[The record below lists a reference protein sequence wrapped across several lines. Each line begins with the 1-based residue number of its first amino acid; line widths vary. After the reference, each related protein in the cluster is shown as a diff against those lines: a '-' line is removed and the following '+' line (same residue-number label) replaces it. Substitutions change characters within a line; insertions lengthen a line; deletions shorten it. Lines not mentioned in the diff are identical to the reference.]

1 MTTKINFNGD
11 IQEEAYISI
20 LDHGFL
26 FGDSIYEVICTNKGK
41 PCFLDD
47 HLKRLYASA
56 SAISLD
62 IPRNHQWIKENINAT
77 LMAAGNSE
85 SYVRVIITRGVGEL
99 DIDPSSCLEPNIIIF
114 IKSIPII
121 PDEYYEKGIEVS
133 LVSIKRNSRDSL
145 NPAVKTGNYLNNILA
160 KMEAQKI
167 GAEDAI
173 MVNPWGQL
181 TEATTSNIFF
191 VKNGCIHTP
200 ETDCGILSGITR
212 EKIIQ
217 LAHENGI
224 AIEEGKWLGD
234 ELINVDEIFLSGT
247 VKKIMPVS
255 ILDNHPVG
263 DGKPGPI
270 TNKLMRL
277 YLNLLNNLK

>member
-1 MTTKINFNGD
+1 MTTKININGD
-11 IQEEAYISI
+11 IQEEGFISI

-26 FGDSIYEVICTNKGK
+26 FGDSVYEVICTNNGK
-41 PCFLDD
+41 PCFLEE
-47 HLKRLYASA
+47 HLERLYASA
-56 SAISLD
+56 SAIALN
-62 IPRNHQWIKENINAT
+62 IPCNHKWIKENINST
-77 LMAAGNSE
+77 LMAAGNSD
-85 SYVRVIITRGVGEL
+85 SYIRVIITRGSGEL
-99 DIDPSSCLEPNIIIF
+99 EIDPSTCVKPNIII
-114 IKSIPII
+114 IVKKIPVIA
-121 PDEYYEKGIEVS
+121 DDSYEKGISVS

-160 KMEAQKI
+160 IMEAQKI

-200 ETDCGILSGITR
+200 EKNCGILSGITR

-224 AIEEGKWLGD
+224 DLIEGNWLG
-234 ELINVDEIFLSGT
+234 EEIIKAEEIFLSGT
-247 VKKIMPVS
+247 VKKILPVS
-255 ILDNHPVG
+255 KLDNYPVG
-263 DGKPGPI
+263 NGKPGLI
-270 TNKLMRL
+270 TKKIMRL
-277 YLNLLNNLK
+277 YLNLLECL